1 MEEKQTYRRP
11 YTIPKTVVIKVK
23 FESWLLGHSLFQN
36 PGGGGHNS
44 AEDEDFV
51 PSTGATGGH
60 TSAPDEDFT
69 PLGGG
74 LGGHTS
80 ATDEA
85 W

>member
-11 YTIPKTVVIKVK
+11 YTIPKTVVIKVE
-23 FESWLLGHSLFQN
+23 FESWLLGRSLFQN

-51 PSTGATGGH
+51 PTIEATGGH

-80 ATDEA
+80 ATDET